1 MNFFSF
7 QPSPWKIFAVVAVL
21 VASGGVYA
29 AWRHSI
35 YKEGYQACKSEQIKA
50 IQEGEKRYEKTS
62 IDVRFLADATLRREF
77 CKWVRDAD
85 MPTCLKNL
93 PAFR

>member
-1 MNFFSF
+1 MWSLI
-7 QPSPWKIFAVVAVL
+7 PLPWKFSIVSGLVVA
-21 VASGGVYA
+21 AGVVYG
-29 AWRHSI
+29 AWHHTV
-35 YKEGYQACKSEQIKA
+35 YKEGYQACQSEQIKA

-62 IDVRFLADATLRREF
+62 IEVKRLADNALRREF